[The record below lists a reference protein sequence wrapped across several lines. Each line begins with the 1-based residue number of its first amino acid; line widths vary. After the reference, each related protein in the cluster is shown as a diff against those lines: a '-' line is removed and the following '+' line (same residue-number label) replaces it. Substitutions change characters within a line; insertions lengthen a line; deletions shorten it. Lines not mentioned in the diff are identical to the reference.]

1 MPEPEPAA
9 GIVPTPGPPAHAA
22 APHRWRALAALVVS
36 LLVVV
41 LDNTVLNVALK
52 TIQEDLGATQGE
64 LIWAIN
70 AYSLVFAALLF
81 TWGVLGDRYGRRRI
95 LMLGLVLFAIAS
107 VLSAF
112 AQTPEQL
119 IGARALMG
127 IGGASVLPVT
137 LSIITVIFPPEERGR
152 AIGIWAAAVGGAV
165 ALGPLLGGFLL
176 EHFWWGSVFL
186 INVPII
192 VVGLAGIL
200 INVPES
206 RNPHPGRLDPIG
218 LVLSVLGL
226 LALVYGIQEAGW
238 GETST
243 YVWIGVGIAVL
254 AVFLVYEARSDHPSM
269 DLSLFRIRSFSV
281 PLAGTSLTF
290 AALTGTLIF
299 LAFYYQV
306 VRGWSPLQSGALTVP
321 FAIGQILAAPRSGKM
336 VARFGARRVI
346 PFGLVLASAAM
357 FGFTR
362 LTLET
367 PVWVLLVIPFVFGFG
382 MGNVVAPSTTRMT
395 LATPPARSGSG
406 SAVQN
411 TVRQVGATLGVA
423 VISSVVATKYSGAME
438 SALSGTA
445 LPPQLQAVAA
455 DSVGATYEV
464 AGRLQA
470 SGQATAAQAQ
480 ALRAAAD
487 AAYMPAFHLAAT
499 LGLALL
505 VAALVIFLIWLPAQ
519 AEAVAWQVHRPGEAA
534 AGAGAVL
541 GDADAVHAVDAVH
554 LVAEDPS
561 HLAHVEEAPLEHPPL
576 EHPPRA
582 GGSGSAG
589 GEAKRGP
596 DPQG

>member
-1 MPEPEPAA
+1 
-9 GIVPTPGPPAHAA
+9 
-22 APHRWRALAALVVS
+22 
-36 LLVVV
+36 
-41 LDNTVLNVALK
+41 
-52 TIQEDLGATQGE
+52 
-64 LIWAIN
+64 
-70 AYSLVFAALLF
+70 
-81 TWGVLGDRYGRRRI
+81 
-95 LMLGLVLFAIAS
+95 
-107 VLSAF
+107 
-112 AQTPEQL
+112 
-119 IGARALMG
+119 
-127 IGGASVLPVT
+127 VT

-192 VVGLAGIL
+192 VIGLAGIL
-200 INVPES
+200 LNVPES

-238 GETST
+238 GEAST
-243 YVWIGVGIAVL
+243 YLWIGVGIAVL

-346 PFGLVLASAAM
+346 PFGLVLACIAM

-438 SALSGTA
+438 SALAGSA

-470 SGQATAAQAQ
+470 SGQATVAQAE
-480 ALRAAAD
+480 ALRAAAN
-487 AAYMPAFHLAAT
+487 AAYMPAFHLAAIM
-499 LGLALL
+499 GLALL
-505 VAALVIFLIWLPAQ
+505 LAALVIFLIWLPGQ

-534 AGAGAVL
+534 GAGAVL
-541 GDADAVHAVDAVH
+541 GDADAPHAVDAVH

-561 HLAHVEEAPLEHPPL
+561 HLAHVEDAPLEHPSP
-576 EHPPRA
+576 EHPRRALRPPADPTVTA
-582 GGSGSAG
+582 GGSGPAG
-589 GEAKRGP
+589 DDPPRGQG
-596 DPQG
+596 PQG